1 MNSNRK
7 KTTEKT
13 RKAVIAAILCM
24 GLALTSCG
32 SGKPEKISE
41 YGGEGVSTTQVGT
54 GTATEAPAGTEDGN
68 TAQTKDPV
76 DQSSAIES
84 AEAKSN
90 QPLREK
96 LGGEQVTYKEAFS
109 IGDIPVSMDI
119 GCAVPDIS
127 VLPSY
132 RVTSA
137 SAKLLSEEEIVKKLF
152 GDSAAEVKRSLSIA
166 KGDSEWV
173 LSDCQN
179 VFYEIYPD
187 SYDPSAWEKGT
198 PDCSAW
204 EDGTENFYHTY
215 EGTYNGTEYQL
226 MIGRNG
232 EDQIISFYPK
242 NPGTLIGRPE
252 LTRVEKDLG
261 GIIHYSDPLDRTK
274 DFELSLDQ
282 LSDPENQVKAEE
294 STLTASA
301 IDFLREKMGVILPE
315 GNIVI
320 GRTYYSPDVT
330 SSSLTADS
338 ADTGHLNNLIFANPE
353 DLGKGSLGQAVMN
366 GYAANIAY
374 TLFDLSLAS
383 PFETF
388 QGNNGVFWLTDAGV
402 VGMTLHLTYNFEEK
416 LSENVPIL
424 SFENAMASFRNGVE
438 ESLDMS
444 KVTGSSVTV
453 DYAELAYYAIPS
465 PDKKGEATYVPVWV
479 IPLRSGNYEFG
490 SALVNAMDGSMVD
503 IFYAADRG

>member
-1 MNSNRK
+1 MRTK
-7 KTTEKT
+7 RLGYKT
-13 RKAVIAAILCM
+13 RCTVTAALLCM
-24 GLALTSCG
+24 GMVLTACG
-32 SGKPEKISE
+32 SKEQEKISE
-41 YGGEGVSTTQVGT
+41 YGGEGVTT
-54 GTATEAPAGTEDGN
+54 AESSAAKASEDPARTEDGN
-68 TAQTKDPV
+68 TTQTKEPV
-76 DQSSAIES
+76 DRSSAIES

-96 LGGEQVTYKEAFS
+96 LGGEQVSYKETFS
-109 IGDIPVSMDI
+109 IGDIPMSMEI
-119 GCAVPDIS
+119 NYAVPDIS

-132 RVTSA
+132 KVTSA
-137 SAKLLSEEEIVKKLF
+137 SAKLLSEGEIVKNLF
-152 GDSAAEVKRSLSIA
+152 GDSAAVVKRALSIA
-166 KGDSEWV
+166 KGDSERV
-173 LSDCQN
+173 LADCQS

-187 SYDPSAWEKGT
+187 SYDSSAWEHGI

-204 EDGTENFYHTY
+204 EDGTENYYHTY

-252 LTRVEKDLG
+252 LSRGEKDLG
-261 GIIHYSDPLDRTK
+261 GIIHYGDPVDRTK
-274 DFELSLDQ
+274 DFEISLDQ

-320 GRTYYSPDVT
+320 GRTYNYSPDVS
-330 SSSLTADS
+330 SSSLAADS
-338 ADTGHLNNLIFANPE
+338 ADTGHLNNLIFANPD

-366 GYAANIAY
+366 GYEANIAY
-374 TLFDLSLAS
+374 TLFDLTLAS
-383 PFETF
+383 YLEMY
-388 QGNNGVFWLTDAGV
+388 QGNTGSFWLTDAGV

-444 KVTGSSVTV
+444 KVTGASITA

-465 PDKKGEATYVPVWV
+465 PDKKGEATFVPVWV
-479 IPLRSGNYEFG
+479 IPLKSGSYEFG
-490 SALVNAMDGSMVD
+490 AALVNAMDGSIIE
-503 IFYAADRG
+503 IFYTADMR